1 MSCTQCGHEQ
11 VSGKFCAKCGAPLPV
26 AQEAVTSVTPQ
37 EKTVAAPVQPAAAPT
52 QPVQPTQAAQPATP
66 NPNVEQAKAVAKN
79 YIGSFVD
86 LLKKP
91 NSGSIKDDLFVNGI
105 ISFVIINLLLGLA
118 TRGLINKFFSDTL
131 GAVSDFMSIFGGDSF
146 NFGDILGA
154 KYIFIFAFVYAIL
167 GAVTIAVVF
176 FANKLFV
183 EERSFKSVVVN
194 ITNFYPLAI
203 VVTVVAYLLTLVG
216 ALKLSLSV
224 LALAI
229 SIILTLA
236 PLFVI
241 GRLMENKATKFDKF
255 YIYVIVSVVIAV
267 LSYFV
272 TDIALSQIFEN
283 LIDSDDIVENIMDEM
298 W

>member
-11 VSGKFCAKCGAPLPV
+11 SEGKFCAKCGAQLT
-26 AQEAVTSVTPQ
+26 ATQEAVASVTPQ
-37 EKTVAAPVQPAAAPT
+37 LEKPEVETVETVAP
-52 QPVQPTQAAQPATP
+52 AQPAQAAP
-66 NPNVEQAKAVAKN
+66 NQNVEQVKAVAKN

-91 NSGSIKDDLFVNGI
+91 NSASTKDDLFINGV
-105 ISFVIINLLLGLA
+105 ISFVIINLLLGLV
-118 TRGLINKFFSDTL
+118 TTGLINKFFSDTL
-131 GAVSDFMSIFGGDSF
+131 GAVSDFMGVFGGGLMDEVG
-146 NFGDILGA
+146 NVLGA
-154 KYIFIFAFVYAIL
+154 KYIFIFALVYAIL
-167 GAVTIAVVF
+167 SAVTIAVVF

-183 EERSFKSVVVN
+183 EEISFKSVVVS
-194 ITNFYPLAI
+194 ITNFYPVAI
-203 VVTVVAYLLTLVG
+203 VVTAVAYLLTLVG
-216 ALKLSLSV
+216 ALKFSFYILIV
-224 LALAI
+224 ALTI
-229 SIILTLA
+229 VLTLA

-255 YIYVIVSVVIAV
+255 YIYLIVCVVISI

-283 LIDSDDIVENIMDEM
+283 LFNPEDYVDNIMDEM